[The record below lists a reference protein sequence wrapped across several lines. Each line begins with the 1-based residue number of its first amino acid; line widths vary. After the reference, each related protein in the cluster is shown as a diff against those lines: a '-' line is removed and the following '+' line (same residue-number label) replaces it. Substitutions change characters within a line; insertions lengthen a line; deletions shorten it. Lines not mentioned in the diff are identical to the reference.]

1 MSGGG
6 EGAPDGE
13 NDGASHRE
21 DDGASDRGNEGAS
34 DREDDGT
41 TESDGSPSVD
51 PADLPLDGTVVQY
64 AAALASVGPA
74 AYPALLA
81 TVQEHLDADRA
92 RYEREFECV
101 HRDEAR
107 AVFLVPSDHW
117 ETVGEALSLS
127 AREAKAVRRA
137 HERQLTRLGR
147 RTDRGEE
154 FESALDIRSAVVVG
168 F

>member
-1 MSGGG
+1 MSGDG
-6 EGAPDGE
+6 EGAPDSE
-13 NDGASHRE
+13 ND
-21 DDGASDRGNEGAS
+21 GAS

-41 TESDGSPSVD
+41 THRGSDRATESDGSRSVD

-81 TVQEHLDADRA
+81 TVQERLDADRA

-168 F
+168 EA

>member
-1 MSGGG
+1 MSGDG
-6 EGAPDGE
+6 EGAPDSE
-13 NDGASHRE
+13 ND
-21 DDGASDRGNEGAS
+21 GAS

-41 TESDGSPSVD
+41 THRGSDSATESDGSRSVD

-64 AAALASVGPA
+64 AAALASIGPA
-74 AYPALLA
+74 AYPTLLA
-81 TVQEHLDADRA
+81 TVQAHLDADRA

-137 HERQLTRLGR
+137 HERQLTRLGG
-147 RTDRGEE
+147 RTDRGAE

-168 F
+168 EA